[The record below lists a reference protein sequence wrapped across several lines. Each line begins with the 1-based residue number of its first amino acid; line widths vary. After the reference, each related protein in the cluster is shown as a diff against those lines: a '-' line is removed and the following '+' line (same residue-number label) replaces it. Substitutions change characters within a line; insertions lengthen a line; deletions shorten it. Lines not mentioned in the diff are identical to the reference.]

1 MKFWT
6 LENGTSFDKTYLRHT
21 GYFFRD
27 YDACKTHHFIEKEG
41 MVNECRPA
49 PIGYITK
56 EADLKKPDGFPSKCN
71 YTTFDDP
78 TDATKQVNKTVIA
91 R

>member
-1 MKFWT
+1 MR
-6 LENGTSFDKTYLRHT
+6 DT

-27 YDACKTHHFIEKEG
+27 FDACNTHHFIEKEG
-41 MVNECRPA
+41 IVDSYECRPP
-49 PIGYITK
+49 PIGYIYE
-56 EADLKKPDGFPSKCN
+56 EADLKKPEGFPSKCN

-78 TDATKQVNKTVIA
+78 EDATKQVNKTVIA